1 MKDEGLIADD
11 IINDD
16 SEAHIIGEKRLGS
29 PSKALMSTMFQRI
42 QANLDFNSTQGLTTE
57 FLILDFEQ
65 VFGVDATAIRSC
77 FAMLA
82 QIMRTSQVTLV
93 FASLTDELEGRLRQ
107 NGVITDHD
115 IVIPLLDDA
124 LEWCEEQILDKQ
136 HMLGRRVKSP
146 YPSPTKCKDDRGAA
160 TNRSHSLSYYA
171 AAVAKRRHS
180 IELSSSSHGEL
191 GSTSSADL
199 LSYSVKLSEADIA
212 RQESKLEEV
221 QSLRNILVGY
231 EGDEMYGRDE
241 KLHHP
246 DAAYPPHLLLKY
258 FERREVAE
266 DGIIF
271 DIRQK
276 ANFFYIVEEGEVEM
290 VRVTSSANTGTSV
303 ENGVT
308 VQRAHKVRN
317 GGIFGELEFFMSTS
331 HTVRALAVR
340 RSVVWGISRSDFK
353 LMEVENPLM
362 CVKLQNLLIRN
373 VAVSINHRVNDVV
386 S

>member
-1 MKDEGLIADD
+1 
-11 IINDD
+11 
-16 SEAHIIGEKRLGS
+16 
-29 PSKALMSTMFQRI
+29 
-42 QANLDFNSTQGLTTE
+42 
-57 FLILDFEQ
+57 
-65 VFGVDATAIRSC
+65 
-77 FAMLA
+77 MLA

-146 YPSPTKCKDDRGAA
+146 YPSPTKCKDDRGAT
-160 TNRSHSLSYYA
+160 TNRSHSPSYYA
-171 AAVAKRRHS
+171 AAVAKQRHS

-241 KLHHP
+241 KLP
-246 DAAYPPHLLLKY
+246 AS
-258 FERREVAE
+258 RR
-266 DGIIF
+266 GIST
-271 DIRQK
+271 
-276 ANFFYIVEEGEVEM
+276 
-290 VRVTSSANTGTSV
+290 TSSLEV
-303 ENGVT
+303 L
-308 VQRAHKVRN
+308 RA
-317 GGIFGELEFFMSTS
+317 
-331 HTVRALAVR
+331 
-340 RSVVWGISRSDFK
+340 
-353 LMEVENPLM
+353 P
-362 CVKLQNLLIRN
+362 
-373 VAVSINHRVNDVV
+373 
-386 S
+386 